1 MSTAWNTTTK
11 YIVGVILFIFGL
23 FVIYISRSI
32 LPLLVIAALIAFLV
46 RPIIGFLDHRLRWPR
61 SLAVLVTYLLATV
74 VILLAPLVLV
84 PPVVDAVNF
93 LIALDYQA
101 LLDNF
106 LQWLELSLLNLKAT
120 NYQILGFRLYLDSVI
135 DPILAALQDAAPELT
150 LEPPSISVIVESIGS
165 AFVVSYGVAVNV
177 VGTLFSGIVAFIF
190 MILASIYFSIDAPR
204 FYKMFLGVIPFP
216 LRSEIKVLSTRLR
229 DIWDAFFR
237 GQLTLMILIGVIVW
251 LGLTILGLPG
261 AFALGVISGVLE
273 LIPNLGP
280 FLAAIPAV
288 IVALL
293 QGSTVFN
300 INNFVFALIII
311 GFYVLVQAFE
321 NYIVVPKV
329 LGGAV
334 KVHPLVVISGVLVG
348 ASVAG
353 ILGALWAVP
362 VIASSRE
369 VLQYLYLKIQDKEP
383 FPLDGEIWGVDKVP
397 EEREVS
403 FRESARSL
411 VDKVQEVV
419 TRLPEDAES
428 AVEEELPE
436 REEEHDE

>member
-1 MSTAWNTTTK
+1 MSTTWSATTK
-11 YIVGVILFIFGL
+11 YIMGVVLFIFGL
-23 FVIYISRSI
+23 FVLYISRSV

-46 RPIIGFLDHRLRWPR
+46 RPIIGFLNYRLRWPR

-74 VILLAPLVLV
+74 IILLAPLVLV
-84 PPVVDAVNF
+84 PPIVDAVNF

-106 LQWLELSLLNLKAT
+106 LQWLEFSLLNLKAT

-135 DPILAALQDAAPELT
+135 DPILAVLQDASPEFAF
-150 LEPPSISVIVESIGS
+150 ESPSISVIVDSIGS

-204 FYKMFLGVIPFP
+204 FYKMFIGVIPSP
-216 LRSEIKVLSTRLR
+216 LRSEIKVLSARLR

-237 GQLTLMILIGVIVW
+237 GQITLMILIGVTVW
-251 LGLTILGLPG
+251 LGLTLLGLPG

-293 QGSTVFN
+293 QGSTVLN
-300 INNFVFALIII
+300 VNNFIFALIII

-334 KVHPLVVISGVLVG
+334 KVHPLVVITGVLVG

-353 ILGALWAVP
+353 ILGALLAVP

-369 VLQYLYLKIQDKEP
+369 IIQYLYLKIQDEEP
-383 FPLDGEIWGVDKVP
+383 FQPDGEIWGIDKLP
-397 EEREVS
+397 EEREIS
-403 FRESARSL
+403 FREAARSL
-411 VDKVQEVV
+411 VDKVQDVV
-419 TRLPEDAES
+419 TRTPDTDEDTENAPQ
-428 AVEEELPE
+428 EEEL
-436 REEEHDE
+436 EE

>member
-1 MSTAWNTTTK
+1 MSTEWSTSTK

-23 FVIYISRSI
+23 FVLYISRSV
-32 LPLLVIAALIAFLV
+32 LPLLVIASLIAFLV
-46 RPIIGFLDHRLRWPR
+46 RPLIGFLSIRLRWPR

-74 VILLAPLVLV
+74 IILLAPLVLV
-84 PPVVDAVNF
+84 PPIVDAVNF
-93 LIALDYQA
+93 LIGLDYQV

-135 DPILAALQDAAPELT
+135 DPILAALQDAAPEFA
-150 LEPPSISVIVESIGS
+150 LEPPSMSVIIDSIGS

-204 FYKMFLGVIPFP
+204 FYKMFLRVIPRP
-216 LRSEIKVLSTRLR
+216 LRSEIEILSARLR

-237 GQLTLMILIGVIVW
+237 GQITLMILIGVTVW
-251 LGLTILGLPG
+251 LGLTLLGLPG

-288 IVALL
+288 VVALL
-293 QGSTVFN
+293 QGSTVLN
-300 INNFVFALIII
+300 VNNFVFALIVI

-321 NYIVVPKV
+321 NYAVVPKV

-334 KVHPLVVISGVLVG
+334 KVHPLVVITGVLVG

-353 ILGALWAVP
+353 ILGALLAVP

-369 VLQYLYLKIQDKEP
+369 IVQYLYLKIQDEEP
-383 FPLDGEIWGVDKVP
+383 FPPEGEDLEVDKVP
-397 EEREVS
+397 VVDDVS
-403 FRESARSL
+403 IRDSARLL
-411 VDKVQEVV
+411 VNKVQGVV
-419 TRLPEDAES
+419 MRSPDS
-428 AVEEELPE
+428 AGDGEELPE
-436 REEEHDE
+436 GEEQDKENE

>member
-1 MSTAWNTTTK
+1 MMSTEWSTTTK
-11 YIVGVILFIFGL
+11 YIVGVALFIFGL
-23 FVIYISRSI
+23 FVVYISRSV

-46 RPIIGFLDHRLRWPR
+46 RPVIGFLHHRLRWPR
-61 SLAVLVTYLLATV
+61 SLAVLVTYLLATI
-74 VILLAPLVLV
+74 VILLGPLVLV
-84 PPVVDAVNF
+84 PPIVDAVNF
-93 LIALDYQA
+93 LIALDYQV

-106 LQWLELSLLNLKAT
+106 LQWLELSMLNLKSSD
-120 NYQILGFRLYLDSVI
+120 YQILGFRLYLDSVI
-135 DPILAALQDAAPELT
+135 DPILAALQDAAPEFT
-150 LEPPSISVIVESIGS
+150 LEPPSISMIVNSIGS

-190 MILASIYFSIDAPR
+190 MILASVYFSVDAPR
-204 FYKMFLGVIPFP
+204 FYQIFLKIIPSP
-216 LRSEIKVLSTRLR
+216 LRSEIEVLSARLR

-237 GQLTLMILIGVIVW
+237 GQISLMVLIGVTVW

-293 QGSTVFN
+293 QGSTVLSV
-300 INNFVFALIII
+300 NNFVFALIII
-311 GFYVLVQAFE
+311 GFYFGVQAFE

-334 KVHPLVVISGVLVG
+334 KVHPLVVITGVLVG

-353 ILGALWAVP
+353 ILGALLAVP

-369 VLQYLYLKIQDKEP
+369 IVQYLYLKIQDEEP
-383 FPLDGEIWGVDKVP
+383 FPPEGEDLEADRVPTILD
-397 EEREVS
+397 VS
-403 FRESARSL
+403 IRESVHKL

-419 TRLPEDAES
+419 TRRTDADDDADEM
-428 AVEEELPE
+428 PE
-436 REEEHDE
+436 REEREE

>member
-1 MSTAWNTTTK
+1 MSTNWSATTK
-11 YIVGVILFIFGL
+11 YIVGVVLFLFGL
-23 FVIYISRSI
+23 FVLYISRSV
-32 LPLLVIAALIAFLV
+32 LPLLVIASLIAFLV
-46 RPIIGFLDHRLRWPR
+46 RPLIGFLSNRLRWPR
-61 SLAVLVTYLLATV
+61 SLAVLITYLLATI

-84 PPVVDAVNF
+84 PPIVDAVNF

-106 LQWLELSLLNLKAT
+106 LQWLELSLLNLKT
-120 NYQILGFRLYLDSVI
+120 SNYQILGFRLYLDSVI
-135 DPILAALQDAAPELT
+135 DPILAALQDAAPEFS
-150 LEPPSISVIVESIGS
+150 LEPPSIAVIVESIGS

-177 VGTLFSGIVAFIF
+177 VGSLFSGIVAFIF

-204 FYKMFLGVIPFP
+204 FYKMFLRIIPRP
-216 LRSEIKVLSTRLR
+216 LRSEIKVLSARLR

-237 GQLTLMILIGVIVW
+237 GQITLMFLIGVTVW

-261 AFALGVISGVLE
+261 AFALGVISGILE

-293 QGSTVFN
+293 QGSTVLN
-300 INNFVFALIII
+300 VNNFVFALIII
-311 GFYVLVQAFE
+311 GFYILVQAFE

-334 KVHPLVVISGVLVG
+334 KVHPLVVITGVLVG

-353 ILGALWAVP
+353 ILGALLAVP

-369 VLQYLYLKIQDKEP
+369 IVQYLYLKIQDEDP
-383 FPLDGEIWGVDKVP
+383 FPPRDETLEVDKVP
-397 EEREVS
+397 GLPEIPIKDSAKTLVSKVQDVMKRLPGSTDDDEVS
-403 FRESARSL
+403 S
-411 VDKVQEVV
+411 QQG
-419 TRLPEDAES
+419 
-428 AVEEELPE
+428 EL
-436 REEEHDE
+436 DEGDG